1 MKRLW
6 EHTQILIM
14 VILLGLW
21 LNLVAI
27 AAEQH
32 RANLILAASAERQS
46 K

>member
-6 EHTQILIM
+6 EHSQILIM

-27 AAEQH
+27 AAET
-32 RANLILAASAERQS
+32 RKANLAIMAKASEAI